1 MEEEE
6 DEDEEGREMEVVYG
20 DGEQCGGV
28 DEGAF
33 GEGESQPVST
43 IVSIC
48 DLMRMAEQIKSRE
61 ILESYTTTMRP
72 CSYYLYNKTK
82 VSCWIMGRS

>member
-1 MEEEE
+1 MEEDDEE
-6 DEDEEGREMEVVYG
+6 EEGREMEVVYG
-20 DGEQCGGV
+20 DGEQWGGV
-28 DEGAF
+28 DEGAL

-43 IVSIC
+43 IVSIW

-72 CSYYLYNKTK
+72 CNVYLLE
-82 VSCWIMGRS
+82 